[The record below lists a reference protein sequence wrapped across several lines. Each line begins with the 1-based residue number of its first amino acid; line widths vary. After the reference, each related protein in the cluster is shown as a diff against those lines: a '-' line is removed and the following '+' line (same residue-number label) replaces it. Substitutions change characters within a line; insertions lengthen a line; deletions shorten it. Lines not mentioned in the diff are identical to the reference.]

1 MKKILIIL
9 LVVIIVFAITGCS
22 VKKSSDK
29 LNDNIKI
36 GKESNINITDKNIT
50 LKIKE
55 GTLTNTGAVIVLDNN
70 SDITISFGEDYWLE
84 IEQNG
89 KWYSLKTINDFV
101 VNTPLYHLKPS
112 ESKEKSVDW
121 GFAFGKFPR
130 GKYRITKGIT
140 LEFENDKKEDNFV
153 VGEFAIN

>member
-9 LVVIIVFAITGCS
+9 LGVIIVFAITGCS

-84 IEQNG
+84 I
-89 KWYSLKTINDFV
+89 
-101 VNTPLYHLKPS
+101 
-112 ESKEKSVDW
+112 
-121 GFAFGKFPR
+121 
-130 GKYRITKGIT
+130 
-140 LEFENDKKEDNFV
+140 
-153 VGEFAIN
+153 

>member
-9 LVVIIVFAITGCS
+9 LGVIIVFAITGCS

-70 SDITISFGEDYWLE
+70 SDITISFGEDYWWE
-84 IEQNG
+84 I
-89 KWYSLKTINDFV
+89 
-101 VNTPLYHLKPS
+101 
-112 ESKEKSVDW
+112 
-121 GFAFGKFPR
+121 
-130 GKYRITKGIT
+130 
-140 LEFENDKKEDNFV
+140 
-153 VGEFAIN
+153 

>member
-9 LVVIIVFAITGCS
+9 LGVIIVFAITGCS

-70 SDITISFGEDYWLE
+70 SDITISFGEDYWLK
-84 IEQNG
+84 IVIVLPLL
-89 KWYSLKTINDFV
+89 WHYLK
-101 VNTPLYHLKPS
+101 S
-112 ESKEKSVDW
+112 C
-121 GFAFGKFPR
+121 
-130 GKYRITKGIT
+130 
-140 LEFENDKKEDNFV
+140 
-153 VGEFAIN
+153 

>member
-9 LVVIIVFAITGCS
+9 LGVIIVFAITGCS

-70 SDITISFGEDYWLE
+70 SEIKISFCEDYFL
-84 IEQNG
+84 
-89 KWYSLKTINDFV
+89 
-101 VNTPLYHLKPS
+101 
-112 ESKEKSVDW
+112 
-121 GFAFGKFPR
+121 
-130 GKYRITKGIT
+130 
-140 LEFENDKKEDNFV
+140 
-153 VGEFAIN
+153 